1 MKNIIK
7 EVKMAALGGLGN
19 FTSMANMSSM
29 PPNMSMSNSNMM
41 GTNNKPGLGMCFYE
55 LNPFFS
61 THLALGFHFR
71 SDNLRKFFTAE
82 AKFRFCLV

>member
-1 MKNIIK
+1 
-7 EVKMAALGGLGN
+7 MAALGGLGN

-61 THLALGFHFR
+61 THLELILTYSARRGCDFVLRNVVLG
-71 SDNLRKFFTAE
+71 
-82 AKFRFCLV
+82 